1 MSRRIIVTFLA
12 SIIAAMFFLTS
23 AFLIISNLQKLE
35 AVKDKLKSNNAVIM
49 NYLEASEIDTVLM
62 LESVD
67 ESFRVTLIDERG
79 VVLFD
84 SSGREDLENHLTR
97 KEVQEAFSK
106 GSGTDVRISESLGI
120 QMVYYANLLPDG
132 RFLRSS
138 MESGS
143 LNLGDQ
149 YTKYMGAAF
158 IIVIFLSYFLAQR
171 ISNYLLEPISEMTF
185 ATERIANGEYTRR
198 VSVRRDAELGKL
210 GMNFNNM
217 AQRLENTF
225 VENEEKQNRLEAILK
240 SMNSGVF
247 AYDNNE
253 QIIIINPFCK
263 ELFGIYGDVIGKNI
277 YEIKELR
284 DLMFT
289 LETAEDVVEVR
300 IEQPKVRDIRIKSA
314 EIFGD
319 RVAKVGTV
327 VVLEDITDLKKLE
340 KMRSQF
346 VANVSHELKTPLT
359 SIKGFSET
367 LKFVEDEET
376 RIKFLDIINEESERL
391 TRLINDILTLSSI
404 EHTKTVKNEW
414 IDIVRETEKIY
425 HLLAPKAES
434 KNVHLN
440 LRLPEAVYIQGDSDN
455 YKQLILN
462 LVDNAIKYTKEDGEV
477 NILVDKMENALRIT
491 IQDTGIG
498 IPKKHLSRI
507 FERFYRVDK
516 ARDRAMGGTGLG
528 LAIVKHIVLSMGG
541 TIDVDSKM
549 GEGTAFTIVI
559 PMNQESQ
566 DL

>member
-1 MSRRIIVTFLA
+1 
-12 SIIAAMFFLTS
+12 
-23 AFLIISNLQKLE
+23 
-35 AVKDKLKSNNAVIM
+35 
-49 NYLEASEIDTVLM
+49 
-62 LESVD
+62 
-67 ESFRVTLIDERG
+67 
-79 VVLFD
+79 
-84 SSGREDLENHLTR
+84 
-97 KEVQEAFSK
+97 
-106 GSGTDVRISESLGI
+106 
-120 QMVYYANLLPDG
+120 
-132 RFLRSS
+132 
-138 MESGS
+138 
-143 LNLGDQ
+143 
-149 YTKYMGAAF
+149 
-158 IIVIFLSYFLAQR
+158 
-171 ISNYLLEPISEMTF
+171 
-185 ATERIANGEYTRR
+185 
-198 VSVRRDAELGKL
+198 
-210 GMNFNNM
+210 
-217 AQRLENTF
+217 
-225 VENEEKQNRLEAILK
+225 
-240 SMNSGVF
+240 
-247 AYDNNE
+247 
-253 QIIIINPFCK
+253 
-263 ELFGIYGDVIGKNI
+263 
-277 YEIKELR
+277 
-284 DLMFT
+284 
-289 LETAEDVVEVR
+289 
-300 IEQPKVRDIRIKSA
+300 
-314 EIFGD
+314 
-319 RVAKVGTV
+319 V

-477 NILVDKMENALRIT
+477 NILVDKMEDALRIT

-549 GEGTAFTIVI
+549 GEGTAFTIII

-566 DL
+566 EL